1 MNEAQREAA
10 MHELDNAHED
20 LCNAQDELAT
30 AESDLDAAGQRVGE
44 CMARIRKL
52 ESKFP
57 EVRYWTGA
65 SGRFYPST
73 EWNDAMEAAE
83 KVGLF
88 HPSLGCGKLEQSMGE
103 DGTEWCMSWF
113 ENGKEIEV
121 YAESGPVAICKAIL
135 ASRKGELNG

>member
-1 MNEAQREAA
+1 MNPGPEMNLAVAEAA
-10 MHELDNAHED
+10 GMQPRMGTKCKSRFGGRSSED
-20 LCNAQDELAT
+20 YCDVCLVDTKPDSAPVPAV
-30 AESDLDAAGQRVGE
+30 AG
-44 CMARIRKL
+44 
-52 ESKFP
+52 
-57 EVRYWTGA
+57 VR
-65 SGRFYPST
+65 RFYPST